1 MRQWIHWTPV
11 ETSAVQ
17 TLSFYFFLTNLDQT
31 KNINIF
37 HRIPEKEKMIQ
48 QLKEQLTDIDFDMNR
63 MKDIMG
69 FIWGERD

>member
-1 MRQWIHWTPV
+1 MDTLDPCRNKR
-11 ETSAVQ
+11 SAN
-17 TLSFYFFLTNLDQT
+17 SFFLFFFLTNLDQT